1 MAWTNEETDVM
12 KNAYVL
18 GYDVEEIVEYMKG
31 SGHDRSVASVRAK
44 ISSLKR
50 AGWEPVVIEQKES
63 RDIDWVIVTCLTIGA
78 IIVAYW
84 WSMQ

>member
-31 SGHDRSVASVRAK
+31 SGHDRSAASVRAK

-50 AGWEPVVIEQKES
+50 AGWEPVVIEQEKSSEV
-63 RDIDWVIVTCLTIGA
+63 DWIIVSCLTIGA
-78 IIVAYW
+78 IIVGYW
-84 WSMQ
+84 WSIQ